1 MANVRVP
8 LDERIKQIRAEV
20 DALIDKRVK
29 QIAQECPGVPS
40 STNDRRRCR
49 RLSVQCIPVALGKA
63 SALIGAPDIWR

>member
-40 STNDRRRCR
+40 RVLRQTIVGDAAGCQCNAF
-49 RLSVQCIPVALGKA
+49 LSLSEKRAL
-63 SALIGAPDIWR
+63 